1 MSARQSR
8 PELAKGRA
16 EGLLEIGEA
25 ASASGVSAK
34 RIRHYEAIGLMPSAQ
49 RSLANYRLY
58 SEADLHRLRFIQ
70 RARSLGFDM
79 ARIRT
84 LLGLWDDPGRSSAEV
99 RREVQA
105 HIDALQA
112 QIHSLQAMQQSLQQL
127 ARHCQSDQR
136 PDCPILEELSACAKA
151 RTP

>member
-8 PELAKGRA
+8 PELATARG

-25 ASASGVSAK
+25 AAASAVSAK

-70 RARSLGFDM
+70 RARSLGFGM
-79 ARIRT
+79 VRIRT

-99 RREVQA
+99 KREVQS

-112 QIHSLQAMQQSLQQL
+112 QIRSLQAMQQSLQQL
-127 ARHCQSDQR
+127 ARHCHGDQR
-136 PDCPILEELSACAKA
+136 PDCPILEELAGS
-151 RTP
+151 

>member
-8 PELAKGRA
+8 PELAKARG

-25 ASASGVSAK
+25 AASGVSAK

-99 RREVQA
+99 KR
-105 HIDALQA
+105 
-112 QIHSLQAMQQSLQQL
+112 
-127 ARHCQSDQR
+127 
-136 PDCPILEELSACAKA
+136 
-151 RTP
+151 